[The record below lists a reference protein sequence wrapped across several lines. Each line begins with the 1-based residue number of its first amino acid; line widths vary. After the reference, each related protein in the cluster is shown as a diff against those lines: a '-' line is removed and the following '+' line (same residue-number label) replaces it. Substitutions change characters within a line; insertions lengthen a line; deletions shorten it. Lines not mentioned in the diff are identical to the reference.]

1 MVQTILGPDH
11 DLAKRLSKMERDIAN
26 LNTRDVLQN
35 ASIGIGGLT
44 VNGGSINITNGGSLI
59 VTGTGT
65 IQLST
70 GTFVAN
76 VVNSNTTVSA
86 GTSITAG
93 TDVHSATSSTTGTA
107 TVGGDIDLTGDMY
120 TPHGRA
126 TPVTTGYVSA
136 WLNAD
141 GRLGASASSIA
152 FKQDVEP
159 ADMSAQIQAVFT
171 LGLVRFRFIADVE
184 ANGDAAPWH
193 TGSLAEYM
201 AQTALTEWVPL
212 DSEGKPFAI
221 NWEHITIPLI
231 AVVQNLDA
239 RLKALEAKP

>member
-11 DLAKRLSKMERDIAN
+11 DLAKRLSKMERDIAA

-35 ASIGIGGLT
+35 ASIGRGGLT
-44 VNGGSINITNGGSLI
+44 VNGGTINITNGGSLI

-65 IQLST
+65 IQLNT

-76 VVNSNTTVSA
+76 VVQSNTTV
-86 GTSITAG
+86 TAG

-107 TVGGDIDLTGDMY
+107 TVGGDVDLTGDLY

-136 WLNAD
+136 WLNTD

-152 FKQDVEP
+152 FKQDIEP
-159 ADMSAQIQAVFT
+159 ADLTQQVQAVLT

-221 NWEHITIPLI
+221 NWEHITIPLV